1 MASISELKELHD
13 QYFDFTMLMD
23 TYLVRDSAFIDDAFT
38 RMLPVFNNIF
48 MSGCVKGEVLIDLA
62 YGPFFEW
69 TFPACDYFS
78 DIILG
83 GSTDKCIAELE
94 KWWKNEPGA
103 LDWSHAAKAFC
114 ELQGNR
120 EEWPEVENRVKGKI
134 TKVVKY
140 DVSKCNPLF
149 PTVLP
154 QADCLLLPHCLEI
167 HVTDKEEFCRAL
179 KNVSSLLKNGGHL
192 VMIACLK
199 QTFFMIGSFKFPH
212 LYIDECSVRE
222 ALGENN
228 YVIKEL
234 KVFPRKVYHLYD
246 LVDYESIVLVHAQKE
261 IPV

>member
-1 MASISELKELHD
+1 
-13 QYFDFTMLMD
+13 MD

-120 EEWPEVENRVKGKI
+120 
-134 TKVVKY
+134 
-140 DVSKCNPLF
+140 
-149 PTVLP
+149 
-154 QADCLLLPHCLEI
+154 
-167 HVTDKEEFCRAL
+167 
-179 KNVSSLLKNGGHL
+179 
-192 VMIACLK
+192 
-199 QTFFMIGSFKFPH
+199 
-212 LYIDECSVRE
+212 
-222 ALGENN
+222 
-228 YVIKEL
+228 
-234 KVFPRKVYHLYD
+234 
-246 LVDYESIVLVHAQKE
+246 
-261 IPV
+261 